1 MKNADRGMVK
11 YAPYQSLV
19 EQAKS
24 LAAMRERKSRVEKR
38 ILLEDEASAID
49 EILRNYDGEV
59 ILAVYWKRG
68 SVLETEG
75 VIDIIDAFERVIWVN
90 GERIPLKDLQ
100 SLNRKTA
107 PVEGTPPSCMWGD

>member
-1 MKNADRGMVK
+1 MKNANRGMVK

-24 LAAMRERKSRVEKR
+24 LAAMRERKSHVEKR
-38 ILLEDEASAID
+38 VLLEDEASAIN

-59 ILAVYWKRG
+59 ILAAYWKRG

-75 VIDIIDAFERVIWVN
+75 VIDVIDAFERVIWVN

-107 PVEGTPPSCMWGD
+107 PAEGTPSSYMWGD